1 MNRLHAILLGLLAFS
16 MAGGAVAADSKGQFA
31 MKGAGFLSCQIFIAE
46 REKRSDVYYL
56 IGGWIE
62 GFVTAHN
69 RYATDTF
76 DITSFESTEMLLTVM
91 QSHCKDHPDDRLFPV
106 LNSMLVQLQPDRLTS
121 ESERATVTS
130 GERKALLYVETIRR
144 IQASLKKRG
153 LYKGAV
159 DGKFTDASE
168 AALIAFQSDVGLEKT
183 GFPDQ
188 VTLWRLFRK

>member
-1 MNRLHAILLGLLAFS
+1 MNRVQGILLGLLTFS
-16 MAGGAVAADSKGQFA
+16 IAGGAIAADSKGQFA
-31 MKGAGFLSCQIFIAE
+31 MKGAGFLSCQVFAAE

-76 DITSFESTEMLLTVM
+76 DITAFESTEMLLTVM
-91 QSHCKDHPDDRLFPV
+91 QNHCKDHPDDRLFPV
-106 LNSMLVQLQPDRLTS
+106 LNSMLLQLQPDRLKS
-121 ESERATVTS
+121 ESERVTVTS

-144 IQASLKKRG
+144 IQENLKKRG

-159 DGKFTDASE
+159 DGKFTGPSE
-168 AALIAFQSDVGLEKT
+168 AALMAFQSDAGLEKT